1 MSKPSNGPMKTL
13 VKQPPPHAAQAP
25 IENALELTELGV
37 IAPVST
43 SIPITKAR
51 DWS

>member
-1 MSKPSNGPMKTL
+1 MKTL
-13 VKQPPPHAAQAP
+13 IRQPQQNAAQAP

-43 SIPITKAR
+43 LPDFA
-51 DWS
+51 